1 MELTE
6 IVQRVTAVEQ
16 RARSNSHR
24 LDGLEALAEAIHH
37 QGESIAVMCA
47 QLEAQG
53 ETLKTQNERLKDL
66 EDAPRHR
73 WESIVTAIITGAAGM
88 VIGLL
93 FAGVM

>member
-1 MELTE
+1 MEITE
-6 IVQRVTAVEQ
+6 IVERMTAVEQ

-37 QGESIAVMCA
+37 QGESIAVMCV

-53 ETLKTQNERLKDL
+53 ETLKTQNTRLKEL

-73 WESIVTAIITGAAGM
+73 WESVVTAVITGVVGVM
-88 VIGLL
+88 LGLL
-93 FAGVM
+93 FAGL

>member
-1 MELTE
+1 MEQELE
-6 IVQRVTAVEQ
+6 HRLC
-16 RARSNSHR
+16 RAEERAKSNSHR